1 MRTRVKLDVCKKF
14 LALLALACLAAAP
27 VSLWAQAPQFKPG
40 FNLFSHD
47 QDIQVGKESMA
58 EVEKQVP
65 LVKDARIESYVS
77 TLGHRLVGFA
87 PGNTDYPWTFKV
99 MNSQDINA
107 FALPGGFIYV
117 NRGVLEAA
125 DDEAQV
131 AGVIAHE
138 MGHVVMRHGT
148 HQASQ
153 AMLAQMPLAIL
164 GGVLGQSGSL
174 TAQLAE
180 VGIGLGVNSLMLK
193 NSRSAESQA
202 DQVGTYILYQAGYDP
217 HAMAQFFE
225 IIEKKY
231 PQRTIEFFSDHP
243 NPEYRVAKVDALIP
257 QLGPAK
263 QGRTD
268 SPEFQLAKN
277 ETLAL
282 PAPPKAQPEP
292 QPAAKA
298 MSPPPA
304 PSSRLTKYSADTFAI
319 AYPDN
324 WKAQEDQD
332 GVTLSPPGGL
342 ITGSQGEWAQ
352 AYGASVNKYV
362 PAKKGYGL
370 IDGTEQMVE
379 AMRESN
385 PNLRIVEQKSLRL
398 GGRPALSMNLETD
411 SPLEGKK
418 ETDRLVTVRGRDSII
433 AVMFIAPQAEFE
445 SYQPTFEEMLKSLE
459 VR

>member
-277 ETLAL
+277 ETL
-282 PAPPKAQPEP
+282 
-292 QPAAKA
+292 
-298 MSPPPA
+298 
-304 PSSRLTKYSADTFAI
+304 
-319 AYPDN
+319 
-324 WKAQEDQD
+324 
-332 GVTLSPPGGL
+332 LSPPGGL